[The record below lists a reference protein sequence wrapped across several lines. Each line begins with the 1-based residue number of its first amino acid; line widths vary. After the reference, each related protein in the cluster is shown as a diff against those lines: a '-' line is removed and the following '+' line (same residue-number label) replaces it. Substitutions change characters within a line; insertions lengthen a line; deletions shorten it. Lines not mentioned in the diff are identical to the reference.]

1 MSVFVC
7 KSLYFWSV
15 FSLIWT
21 EYGETGSISPY
32 SVQMRENTDQKNSEY
47 GHVSRSELLPLENIY
62 ITSAWKTLPIAMLP
76 CLTSHTPLQYNFL
89 KIYYLPV
96 RKLSTSLNLNTFNS
110 NCKLQKTTKNN
121 FAISFSIFFEK
132 ISRFLEQPKYVI
144 LDIIDVLSLH

>member
-1 MSVFVC
+1 
-7 KSLYFWSV
+7 
-15 FSLIWT
+15 
-21 EYGETGSISPY
+21 
-32 SVQMRENTDQKNSEY
+32 MRENTDQKNSEY